1 MTDQITDKYTPL
13 ALLSLPDISG
23 LEWVWE
29 AFIDLSTC
37 RPPAFEGINAIP
49 WTVVKEWATLNDLD
63 TFDFDMLWFCI
74 KKLDLVTAEWAKKNT
89 KGR

>member
-1 MTDQITDKYTPL
+1 LPEIT
-13 ALLSLPDISG
+13 G

-37 RPPAFEGINAIP
+37 RPPAFEGINPVP

-63 TFDFDMLWFCI
+63 NFDFDMLWFCI
-74 KKLDLVTAEWAKKNT
+74 KKLDLITIEWAKKKS
-89 KGR
+89 KGK